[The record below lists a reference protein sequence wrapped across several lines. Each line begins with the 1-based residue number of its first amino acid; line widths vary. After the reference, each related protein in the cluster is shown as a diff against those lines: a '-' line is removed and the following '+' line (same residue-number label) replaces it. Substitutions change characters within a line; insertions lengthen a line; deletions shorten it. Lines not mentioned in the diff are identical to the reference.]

1 MESITDA
8 YPEYSQT
15 SRLDEVR
22 ATEYGYLDEQGH
34 LYLDFTGAGLA
45 AKSQVRAHEKRLG
58 QTLFGNPHSTNP
70 TSQSATRLI
79 EDARA
84 RVLDYLNASPK
95 EYTAIFT
102 PNATGAARLVAESY
116 PFKRGTRLVLTSDN
130 HNSVNGLREYAGRN
144 HARTVYVPVRA
155 PELRVDPSDLIS
167 ALSRRKGGFFSCG
180 SARTRRSGL
189 FAYPAQ
195 SNFSGVRHPLSWVQV
210 AQEQGY
216 DVLLDAAA
224 YLPTSRL
231 NLSDTGVKPEFVIVS
246 WYKLFGYPTGVGCLI
261 VRRDALAR
269 LANSRPWF
277 SGGTITAAT
286 VGVPWHT
293 IAPDEAGFEDGTL
306 NFLSIPDVQVGLDWL
321 DDVGMFLIDTRTVNQ
336 FLSGDPREPFVSWM
350 RNWPKERFI
359 RYTSF
364 GNSNAIL
371 VTQLDAF
378 KEIFQTK
385 ANAFVKPEFNK
396 RMITPITGVGMVF
409 TEGEESR
416 SQRKLLSPRFA
427 MTNMKQTMPLFRS
440 KGKQFCQY
448 LDQLVDS
455 QSDAVN
461 ISFAWSKVTLDV
473 IVNFALGFDLEITLK
488 PSEFHE
494 LYQQVFDPPPFGMLL
509 VAIYA
514 FFPAIRSFPLKEN
527 YRFKHANDRVRDKI
541 REIIR
546 NREAELSEK
555 SIDAVESPD
564 LLTHMIL
571 ESRAMG
577 DPWSESKILENVLN
591 FFAAG
596 HESSASSLTWLTQMF
611 AQHPEVQD
619 KARKEIIDLLER
631 TPNPSYM
638 DLQNL
643 PYLDN
648 VLEENLR
655 LFAPGISAARE
666 SIQDVEIC
674 GTIFPKG
681 TSFMMMPTI
690 INLNPTIWGEDVNEF
705 KPERWDNLTGTAADP
720 HAMSTFLYG
729 PRSCIGRVFALLEMK
744 MLLIEVLPKFRFEM
758 AVDLKDIVLV
768 NPSPALRVHEGLQ
781 MRVSRV

>member
-45 AKSQVRAHEKRLG
+45 AKSQIRAHEKRLG

-130 HNSVNGLREYAGRN
+130 HNSINGLREYAGRN

-155 PELRVDPSDLIS
+155 PELRVDPSDLMS

-293 IAPDEAGFEDGTL
+293 IAPDEAGFEDARVL
-306 NFLSIPDVQVGLDWL
+306 LASLAARYSAVVVYAIFIYPH
-321 DDVGMFLIDTRTVNQ
+321 
-336 FLSGDPREPFVSWM
+336 FVSPL
-350 RNWPKERFI
+350 RHIPGPKDHYFLLGQ
-359 RYTSF
+359 T
-364 GNSNAIL
+364 
-371 VTQLDAF
+371 LDAF

-571 ESRAMG
+571 ESRSVE

-674 GTIFPKG
+674 GTVFPKG

-781 MRVSRV
+781 MRASA

>member
-1 MESITDA
+1 M
-8 YPEYSQT
+8 
-15 SRLDEVR
+15 
-22 ATEYGYLDEQGH
+22 
-34 LYLDFTGAGLA
+34 
-45 AKSQVRAHEKRLG
+45 
-58 QTLFGNPHSTNP
+58 
-70 TSQSATRLI
+70 
-79 EDARA
+79 
-84 RVLDYLNASPK
+84 
-95 EYTAIFT
+95 
-102 PNATGAARLVAESY
+102 
-116 PFKRGTRLVLTSDN
+116 
-130 HNSVNGLREYAGRN
+130 
-144 HARTVYVPVRA
+144 
-155 PELRVDPSDLIS
+155 
-167 ALSRRKGGFFSCG
+167 LS
-180 SARTRRSGL
+180 
-189 FAYPAQ
+189 
-195 SNFSGVRHPLSWVQV
+195 
-210 AQEQGY
+210 
-216 DVLLDAAA
+216 
-224 YLPTSRL
+224 
-231 NLSDTGVKPEFVIVS
+231 
-246 WYKLFGYPTGVGCLI
+246 I
-261 VRRDALAR
+261 VRRIPAPLPAYHKHHR
-269 LANSRPWF
+269 LILNL
-277 SGGTITAAT
+277 T
-286 VGVPWHT
+286 V
-293 IAPDEAGFEDGTL
+293 
-306 NFLSIPDVQVGLDWL
+306 
-321 DDVGMFLIDTRTVNQ
+321 
-336 FLSGDPREPFVSWM
+336 
-350 RNWPKERFI
+350 
-359 RYTSF
+359 
-364 GNSNAIL
+364 
-371 VTQLDAF
+371 
-378 KEIFQTK
+378 
-385 ANAFVKPEFNK
+385 
-396 RMITPITGVGMVF
+396 
-409 TEGEESR
+409 
-416 SQRKLLSPRFA
+416 
-427 MTNMKQTMPLFRS
+427 
-440 KGKQFCQY
+440 
-448 LDQLVDS
+448 
-455 QSDAVN
+455 
-461 ISFAWSKVTLDV
+461 SFAWSKVTLDV

-674 GTIFPKG
+674 GTVFPKG

>member
-1 MESITDA
+1 MNPTQPPWRYAITA
-8 YPEYSQT
+8 
-15 SRLDEVR
+15 
-22 ATEYGYLDEQGH
+22 
-34 LYLDFTGAGLA
+34 LA
-45 AKSQVRAHEKRLG
+45 ATAVFPYMRETWLQ
-58 QTLFGNPHSTNP
+58 
-70 TSQSATRLI
+70 LI
-79 EDARA
+79 A
-84 RVLDYLNASPK
+84 RVLLAS
-95 EYTAIFT
+95 
-102 PNATGAARLVAESY
+102 LVAWY
-116 PFKRGTRLVLTSDN
+116 
-130 HNSVNGLREYAGRN
+130 
-144 HARTVYVPVRA
+144 
-155 PELRVDPSDLIS
+155 S
-167 ALSRRKGGFFSCG
+167 A
-180 SARTRRSGL
+180 
-189 FAYPAQ
+189 
-195 SNFSGVRHPLSWVQV
+195 
-210 AQEQGY
+210 
-216 DVLLDAAA
+216 
-224 YLPTSRL
+224 
-231 NLSDTGVKPEFVIVS
+231 VIV
-246 WYKLFGYPTGVGCLI
+246 YAVFIYPYFVSPLRHIPGPK
-261 VRRDALAR
+261 D
-269 LANSRPWF
+269 
-277 SGGTITAAT
+277 
-286 VGVPWHT
+286 HY
-293 IAPDEAGFEDGTL
+293 
-306 NFLSIPDVQVGLDWL
+306 FLLGH
-321 DDVGMFLIDTRTVNQ
+321 TVNQ

-440 KGKQFCQY
+440 KAKQFCQY
-448 LDQLVDS
+448 LDQFVDS
-455 QSDAVN
+455 QPDSVN

-514 FFPAIRSFPLKEN
+514 FFPAIRSFPLQEN
-527 YRFKHANDRVRDKI
+527 HRFKHANDRVRDKI

-555 SIDAVESPD
+555 SIDTVESPD

-571 ESRAMG
+571 ESRAVG

-596 HESSASSLTWLTQMF
+596 HESSASSLTWLTQML

-619 KARKEIIDLLER
+619 KVRKEIVDLLEH

-643 PYLDN
+643 PYLEN

-674 GTIFPKG
+674 GTVFPKG

-705 KPERWDNLTGTAADP
+705 KPDRWDNLTGTAADP

-729 PRSCIGRVFALLEMK
+729 PRSCIGRVFAMLEMK
-744 MLLIEVLPKFRFEM
+744 MLLVEVLPKFRFET
-758 AVDLKDIVLV
+758 AIDLKDIVLV

-781 MRVSRV
+781 MRVHRI